1 MSDKRYSQATS
12 SDCST
17 TQRLRLKQAAAL
29 LTLLL
34 ILMALA
40 GSAAGDQDSPGL
52 ARHPPSIATEV
63 SPAPKPTS
71 TPVIASPTPG
81 ARSAPEALPTLPAA
95 ILDREARPE
104 PSVITPH
111 PTVTLSPPPSATPL
125 PSPTPA
131 PTNPPT
137 PEPQP
142 MPVATTVFTE
152 EILHILLIGG
162 DQDYVLDMNTDTL
175 IVAAVDLKTKQVSL
189 LSLPRDL
196 WVYIPTYGWGR
207 INTAHRIGARF
218 KYPQGGGPGLLM
230 RTIEEN
236 LGIPIDSWVR
246 IGYEGFARAVD
257 ELGGVDLTVPC
268 AVNLRYQPSSSEDE
282 HELIMEPGVHHLDG
296 ATALRY
302 VRTRRG
308 DSDFEREHRQQQFLK
323 AVWRQ
328 FKRPEIVLKIPG
340 LWSALK
346 GAFATDLKMGDV
358 LGLAPVA
365 LDLQPQRIRSRYIG
379 RGQVYSW
386 TTPEGWSVLVPIPD
400 KVQQVVQSL
409 YLPPAADQEAVASQ
423 SIRVQVRNG
432 TARLGLSLIAA
443 DQLGWQGFTVVDTG
457 AADRADYKKSQIVVF
472 HDRPDALP
480 VLTRLLGVRPES
492 IIQRP
497 DPNRPVDLEVILGA
511 DYDPCQ

>member
-1 MSDKRYSQATS
+1 MTDKQYLQAKS

-17 TQRLRLKQAAAL
+17 SQRPRLKQGAAL

-34 ILMALA
+34 VLTALA
-40 GSAAGDQDSPGL
+40 DSAAGYHDGPVM
-52 ARHPPSIATEV
+52 ARPPAQIAAEPRRT
-63 SPAPKPTS
+63 PNPTS
-71 TPVIASPTPG
+71 ITVVSGPEMDAQIT
-81 ARSAPEALPTLPAA
+81 PEALPTVPAA
-95 ILDREARPE
+95 VLVRPIR
-104 PSVITPH
+104 PKASVITPH
-111 PTVTLSPPPSATPL
+111 PTDTLTPSPSATLP

-131 PTNPPT
+131 PTATPT
-137 PEPQP
+137 QEPEPSP
-142 MPVATTVFTE
+142 IATTTFTE

-162 DQDYVLDMNTDTL
+162 DQDYALDMNTDTL
-175 IVAAVDLKTKQVSL
+175 IVAAVALKTKQVSL

-207 INTAHRIGARF
+207 INMAHRIGARF
-218 KYPQGGGPGLLM
+218 KYPEGGGPGLLM

-236 LGIPIDSWVR
+236 LGIPIDHWVR

-257 ELGGVDLTVPC
+257 ALGGVDMTVPC
-268 AVNLRYQPSSSEDE
+268 AVNLRYQPSNSEE
-282 HELIMEPGVHHLDG
+282 EQERILEPGVHHLDG

-308 DSDFEREHRQQQFLK
+308 DSDFEREHRQQQFLR

-328 FKRPEIVLKIPG
+328 FNRPETVLKIPG

-346 GAFATDLKMGDV
+346 GAFATDLKLGDV

-365 LDLQPQRIRSRYIG
+365 LEVQPQRIRSRYIG

-386 TTPEGWSVLVPIPD
+386 TTPEGWSVLVPIPE

-409 YLPPAADQEAVASQ
+409 YLPPSADRDAVASE
-423 SIRVQVRNG
+423 SVRVQVRNG
-432 TARLGLSLIAA
+432 TARPGLSLIAA
-443 DQLGWQGFTVVDTG
+443 DQLGWQGFRIVETS
-457 AADRADYKKSQIVVF
+457 AADRANYKKSQIVVF
-472 HDRPDALP
+472 NDNPDALR
-480 VLTRLLGVRPES
+480 LLARLLGVGPES

-497 DPNRPVDLEVILGA
+497 DPSKSADIEVILGA
-511 DYDPCQ
+511 DYDPCK